1 MSIPTEMCRLSD
13 DSMLKYE
20 AQLTWFTAEEG
31 SRHDDI
37 HRLMA
42 THIHGSPMPHLSGDG
57 NLDLNTRLQAN
68 ARLLKYRQEN
78 ILRK

>member
-1 MSIPTEMCRLSD
+1 MSIPTEMCRVSN
-13 DSMLKYE
+13 DSMLKSE
-20 AQLTWFTAEEG
+20 AQLTWFRAEEG

-42 THIHGSPMPHLSGDG
+42 THIEHGSLTPHLSGNG

-68 ARLLKYRQEN
+68 TRL
-78 ILRK
+78 